1 MNIRAVSTNKIPL
14 FTTVPISIRKP
25 MRETMLMEQSVSHN
39 SPNAPIRLNGIVVMT
54 IPENLIDSNWA
65 AITTKIK
72 NTAIASALNR
82 DANSSFLD

>member
-1 MNIRAVSTNKIPL
+1 
-14 FTTVPISIRKP
+14 
-25 MRETMLMEQSVSHN
+25 MLMEQSVSHN

-54 IPENLIDSNWA
+54 IPENLIVRDSNWA

>member
-1 MNIRAVSTNKIPL
+1 
-14 FTTVPISIRKP
+14 
-25 MRETMLMEQSVSHN
+25 MLMEQSVSHN